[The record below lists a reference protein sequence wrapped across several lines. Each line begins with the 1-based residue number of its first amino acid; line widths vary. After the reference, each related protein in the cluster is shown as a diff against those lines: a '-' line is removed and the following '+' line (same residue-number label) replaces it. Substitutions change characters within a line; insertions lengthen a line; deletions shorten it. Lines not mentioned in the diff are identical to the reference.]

1 MLGIYFFMLFLL
13 SLILMMTSVQ
23 SKVVLEELPPQ
34 EEPRHDL
41 FKRVGVSNL
50 DLQRMETFLWG
61 GKHPWEFTYHSQR
74 EDANQNQGSSKGVSI
89 LGNLT
94 IYSSSEHERILALER
109 AKTYIQSICCT
120 DNSVNVTFND
130 DIFFASARHAWD
142 WINREYNR
150 TLIVIVGG
158 GDCEWNSHRLPFH
171 VSGIR
176 FDEIKKKATFN
187 ASLSNWQQLARIY
200 DLHLDSVHPDH
211 PVFQRRSGI
220 GNFFNDIGHD
230 IKSVFSGVTP
240 ATQIADTVI
249 SDITSGA
256 VGAVNT
262 VTSVV
267 PSVASPAI
275 SDITSKAVG
284 AVNTAASIVPSVATS
299 VISEVTSHAIGAIS
313 TVSSIASSDF
323 SLATSVAHSI
333 ATSIANEAK
342 AVVTGAL
349 GDMMD
354 GGILIPF
361 NMSVPS
367 YTWSTGNG
375 DLNIAIDCSNCGVSG
390 GFDVQFHAH
399 GNWSNVL
406 NLDLEQAVKVNIT
419 LSPRDV
425 SMKIEPKILVSAN
438 ISGAQTNEQQ
448 LLDIPLWEAGGLRIP
463 GVLSIGPH
471 GVVSVGYELKDLT
484 GFMNVSTGTAV
495 SLPNNARAE
504 LLLELPLPHV
514 SASSWHASISHVPF
528 DIDGRLQGG
537 LKIYAKAELQ
547 IQAEGMGK
555 SYKTSRCKNC
565 ANDYVGNGFDAYIN
579 LQPYIGANISL
590 TDCKHPPLNGKH

>member
-1 MLGIYFFMLFLL
+1 
-13 SLILMMTSVQ
+13 VQ
-23 SKVVLEELPPQ
+23 SEIILDELPPHG
-34 EEPRHDL
+34 ENKHDL

-50 DLQRMETFLWG
+50 DLQKMETFLWG
-61 GKHPWEFTYHSQR
+61 GKHLWEITYQFQR
-74 EDANQNQGSSKGVSI
+74 EDANHNQGSSKGVGI

-94 IYSSSEHERILALER
+94 IYSSSEHERILGLER
-109 AKTYIQSICCT
+109 PRAHIQSICCT
-120 DNSVNVTFND
+120 DSSVNVTFND
-130 DIFFASARHAWD
+130 EIGFTSARHAWD
-142 WINREYNR
+142 WVNRQYNR

-158 GDCEWNSHRLPFH
+158 ADCDWNLHRLPFH
-171 VSGIR
+171 VTGIH
-176 FDEIKKKATFN
+176 FDDVKKKANFD
-187 ASLSNWQQLARIY
+187 ASQSGWQHLARIY
-200 DLHLDSVHPDH
+200 DLHLESIHPHH
-211 PVFQRRSGI
+211 PLFRRRSGI
-220 GNFFNDIGHD
+220 GNFFKDIGHD
-230 IKSVFSGVTP
+230 VKSVFGGVTSS

-256 VGAVNT
+256 VGAANT
-262 VTSVV
+262 VTSAV

-284 AVNTAASIVPSVATS
+284 AINTVTSAVPPVATS
-299 VISEVTSHAIGAIS
+299 VISEVTSHAIGEIS

-323 SLATSVAHSI
+323 SLATSVVHSV
-333 ATSIANEAK
+333 ATSVASEAK
-342 AVVTGAL
+342 AAITGAL
-349 GDMMD
+349 ANMMN
-354 GGILIPF
+354 GGILVPF

-367 YTWSTGNG
+367 YTWSAGNG
-375 DLNIAIDCSNCGVSG
+375 DLKIALDCSNCGVSG

-406 NLDLEQAVKVNIT
+406 NLDLGQAVKVNIT
-419 LSPRDV
+419 VSPRDV

-438 ISGAQTNEQQ
+438 ISGVQANEQQ

-463 GVLSIGPH
+463 DILSIGPH

-495 SLPNNARAE
+495 SLPNDAHAE

-528 DIDGRLQGG
+528 NIDGQMQGR

-547 IQAEGMGK
+547 IQAEGLGEFYK
-555 SYKTSRCKNC
+555 SHDVRTVLMIVQEMALMPTSTCSPTSERT
-565 ANDYVGNGFDAYIN
+565 FR
-579 LQPYIGANISL
+579 
-590 TDCKHPPLNGKH
+590 